1 MHNPQTRVMAIEL
14 QSYFFF
20 TTSSSKSDEKNKK
33 EAFSFGISAN

>member
-1 MHNPQTRVMAIEL
+1 MHSPQTRVTTIEL

-33 EAFSFGISAN
+33 EAFSFGISAI